1 MEKETIMFL
10 DAMHQ
15 GLTISDNNGNLVY
28 INDSAAEYFGI
39 NKREAVG
46 KSADYFEQTGK
57 FVPSITKM
65 VMEQNKTVKAIQK
78 DIKGRELLGTGVPIY
93 DEGKLKYIACFS
105 AWDLFTPDDLRERYE

>member
-46 KSADYFEQTGK
+46 KSAD
-57 FVPSITKM
+57 
-65 VMEQNKTVKAIQK
+65 
-78 DIKGRELLGTGVPIY
+78 
-93 DEGKLKYIACFS
+93 
-105 AWDLFTPDDLRERYE
+105 

>member
-78 DIKGRELLGTGVPIY
+78 DIKGRELLGTGVA
-93 DEGKLKYIACFS
+93 YI
-105 AWDLFTPDDLRERYE
+105 R

>member
-39 NKREAVG
+39 NKR
-46 KSADYFEQTGK
+46 
-57 FVPSITKM
+57 
-65 VMEQNKTVKAIQK
+65 
-78 DIKGRELLGTGVPIY
+78 
-93 DEGKLKYIACFS
+93 
-105 AWDLFTPDDLRERYE
+105 

>member
-39 NKREAVG
+39 NKM
-46 KSADYFEQTGK
+46 D
-57 FVPSITKM
+57 FVK
-65 VMEQNKTVKAIQK
+65 N
-78 DIKGRELLGTGVPIY
+78 LFF
-93 DEGKLKYIACFS
+93 YI
-105 AWDLFTPDDLRERYE
+105 